1 MSVGAVFGAVFRGAK
16 PHDWVLAGVLTVLGV
31 ALMTLNA
38 LTTDAELALEII
50 AGEALHPM
58 TTHSAWLIPGFTLTT
73 VPLLWWRRSVLAVGV
88 FITAAMFLHDLI
100 FGWVTR
106 CGAGLPIA
114 FVLAF
119 LGALACERATAW
131 LVCGLSGVLAAAV
144 LIVDATAGFGAL
156 PFAAAVILIV
166 FGIGRATRQRGVLNQ
181 QLKQRDAELRQ
192 LRAER
197 AALSVADDR
206 AQLVRQLDELLQTRL
221 DQLTAAAESAR
232 GLPPAQAKALLVAI
246 ENDSRQTMHDMRA
259 LVGLLRGGEVELA
272 PTPTV
277 AHLDALLTRHQ
288 APQGLL
294 TISGDPR
301 ALPATVE
308 LSAYRIVE
316 YLVTALTDH
325 TEVHVH
331 FDEDTVELR
340 IDGSVGR
347 AGSLKAAV
355 ARARERAKLLGGS
368 VEVKVTRGH
377 AHVMAQLPVR
387 A

>member
-1 MSVGAVFGAVFRGAK
+1 MSIGEVFRGVK
-16 PHDWVLAGVLTVLGV
+16 PRDWVLAGVLTVLGV
-31 ALMTLNA
+31 ALMTLNV
-38 LTTDAELALEII
+38 LTTDAEFTREIA
-50 AGEALHPM
+50 AGEAFHP
-58 TTHSAWLIPGFTLTT
+58 TETHSAWLIPGFMLTT
-73 VPLLWWRRSVLAVGV
+73 VPVLWWRRSVLAVGV
-88 FITAAMFLHDLI
+88 FVTAAMFLHDLV

-119 LGALACERATAW
+119 LGALAYERAAAW
-131 LVCGLSGVLAAAV
+131 LVCGLSAVLVVAV

-156 PFAAAVILIV
+156 SLAAPVILIV
-166 FGIGRATRQRGVLNQ
+166 FVIGRAARQRSLLNQ
-181 QLKQRDAELRQ
+181 SLKERDAELRQ
-192 LRAER
+192 LRDER

-206 AQLVRQLDELLQTRL
+206 AQLAQHLDELLQTRL
-221 DQLTAAAESAR
+221 DQLTVAAESAE
-232 GLPPAQAKALLVAI
+232 GLPPAEAKALLAAI

-272 PTPTV
+272 PTPTM
-277 AHLDALLTRHQ
+277 AHLDALVARHQ
-288 APQGLL
+288 APQGRL

-308 LSAYRIVE
+308 LSTYRIVE
-316 YLVTALTDH
+316 YLVTALTDR
-325 TEVHVH
+325 TEVRVH
-331 FDEDTVELR
+331 FGEDTVELR

-347 AGSLKAAV
+347 TGNLKAAV
-355 ARARERAKLLGGS
+355 TRARERAKLLGGS

-377 AHVMAQLPVR
+377 AHVMAYLPAR